1 MLQDAPMPTRE
12 PDRVPIFYSA
22 AVYPGVGQLVQRRKA
37 AAVVY
42 AVCFTFFL
50 AIFLAVAV
58 RYFREILSV
67 LQAWWNNHAYD
78 LEAHRPSM
86 KPLAAPGLVTLAIYL
101 ANVFDTTVAYL
112 KQKRSWA
119 QRSEPPPLEPS
130 R

>member
-1 MLQDAPMPTRE
+1 MPTRE

-50 AIFLAVAV
+50 A
-58 RYFREILSV
+58 
-67 LQAWWNNHAYD
+67 
-78 LEAHRPSM
+78 
-86 KPLAAPGLVTLAIYL
+86 
-101 ANVFDTTVAYL
+101 NVFDTTVAYL